1 MVRPCWLPTIRRYVT
16 AVECPFR
23 RFCWRWFE
31 SRGTRKVLKPSSLG
45 WETLGSYRKER
56 AVGEVELSARCAASH
71 ECEPVT
77 VGARIV
83 SECYSDLV
91 LRIPWYVAWPLLIAF
106 GALALHFVAV
116 RSVYFP
122 VRHPEGFWDLQAQLD
137 GPCPYPWLVRRLSWE
152 PPRHPLLARQRRQ
165 HHASRSALP

>member
-45 WETLGSYRKER
+45 WETLGSYRKKR
-56 AVGEVELSARCAASH
+56 ATRRVQLSARCAASH

-116 RSVYFP
+116 RSIYFP
-122 VRHPEGFWDLQAQLD
+122 VRHPEGFWSLQANAPSFLPKLRILPKLWG
-137 GPCPYPWLVRRLSWE
+137 GPPGPRGSPWTQIGRAHV
-152 PPRHPLLARQRRQ
+152 
-165 HHASRSALP
+165 